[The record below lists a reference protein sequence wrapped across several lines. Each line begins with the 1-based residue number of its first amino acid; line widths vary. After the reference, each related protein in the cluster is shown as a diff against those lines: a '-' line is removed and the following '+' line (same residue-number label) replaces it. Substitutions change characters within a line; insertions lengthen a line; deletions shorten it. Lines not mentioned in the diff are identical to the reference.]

1 MRTVEIVHDLRNQRP
16 WVAIDRQTGKQL
28 LRFHDRELLVKT
40 CNGLGWRLR
49 EPAKQKD
56 TQRA

>member
-1 MRTVEIVHDLRNQRP
+1 
-16 WVAIDRQTGKQL
+16 VAIDCQTGKQL